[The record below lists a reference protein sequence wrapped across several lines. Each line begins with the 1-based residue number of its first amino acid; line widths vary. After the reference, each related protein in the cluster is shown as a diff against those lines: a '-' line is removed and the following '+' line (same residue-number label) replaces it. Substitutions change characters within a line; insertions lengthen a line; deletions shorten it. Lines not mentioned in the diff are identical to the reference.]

1 MKSHS
6 QRTSRFVIALT
17 ALCIVWLL
25 SGQIISVPAF
35 AEGSN
40 PPVPV
45 ESLPV
50 DTTIIISNTVMP
62 DGDPTTTDVIEVIVL
77 FFSAVL

>member
-1 MKSHS
+1 MKRHS

-17 ALCIVWLL
+17 ALCLVWLL
-25 SGQIISVPAF
+25 SGQIVSVPAF

-45 ESLPV
+45 ESLPP
-50 DTTIIISNTVMP
+50 DTTIITSNAVMP
-62 DGDPTTTDVIEVIVL
+62 NGGSTTTDVIEVIVL